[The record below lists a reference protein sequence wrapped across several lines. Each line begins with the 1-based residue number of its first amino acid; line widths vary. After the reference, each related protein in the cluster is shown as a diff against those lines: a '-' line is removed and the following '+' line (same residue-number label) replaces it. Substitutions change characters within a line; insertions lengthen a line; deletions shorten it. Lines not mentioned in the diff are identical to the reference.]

1 MTAEEADAQH
11 ELDRRSVLLSMG
23 AIGVAAALAAC
34 GDSDDD
40 EPESPPTSPDEQ
52 PESPLTSP
60 DEEPESPPTSPG
72 DDENDNG
79 DDDDDGAASALVAA
93 SAVPVNGGVVLGDQ
107 GVVVTQP
114 SDGQFRGFSSTCTHQ
129 GCTLARVDDGL
140 IQCDCHGSRFS
151 IEDGT
156 VANGPATQP
165 LPEVAVTLDGDQVVR
180 T

>member
-1 MTAEEADAQH
+1 MTAEEADTQY
-11 ELDRRSVLLSMG
+11 ELDRRKVLLGMG

-40 EPESPPTSPDEQ
+40 EPENPLTSPGDEPESPPTSPGD
-52 PESPLTSP
+52 
-60 DEEPESPPTSPG
+60 EPESPPTSPG
-72 DDENDNG
+72 DDD
-79 DDDDDGAASALVAA
+79 DDQDDDDGGAAAALVAA
-93 SAVPVNGGVVLGDQ
+93 SEVPVNGGVVLGDQ

-114 SDGQFRGFSSTCTHQ
+114 SDGEFRGFSSTCTHQ
-129 GCTLARVDDGL
+129 GCTVARVGDGL

-165 LPEVAVTLDGDQVVR
+165 LPEVAVILDGDQVVR
-180 T
+180 A

>member
-1 MTAEEADAQH
+1 MTAEEADTQH
-11 ELDRRSVLLSMG
+11 ELDRRRVLLGMG

-40 EPESPPTSPDEQ
+40 EPESPPTNPSDDEQ
-52 PESPLTSP
+52 
-60 DEEPESPPTSPG
+60 DEQ
-72 DDENDNG
+72 DDQ
-79 DDDDDGAASALVAA
+79 DDDQDDQDEDDDGAAAALVAA
-93 SAVPVNGGVVLGDQ
+93 SAVPVNGGVVLGDD

-151 IEDGT
+151 IDDGT
-156 VANGPATQP
+156 VENGPATQP
-165 LPEVAVTLDGDQVVR
+165 LPEVAVALDGDQIIR
-180 T
+180 A

>member
-1 MTAEEADAQH
+1 MTAEETDAQH
-11 ELDRRSVLLSMG
+11 EFDRRSVLLGMG

-40 EPESPPTSPDEQ
+40 EPESPPTSP
-52 PESPLTSP
+52 
-60 DEEPESPPTSPG
+60 G
-72 DDENDNG
+72 DDENDND
-79 DDDDDGAASALVAA
+79 DDDDDGAAAALVAA

-129 GCTLARVDDGL
+129 GCTVARVDDGL

-165 LPEVAVTLDGDQVVR
+165 LPEVALTLDGDQVVR

>member
-1 MTAEEADAQH
+1 MTAEEADTKH
-11 ELDRRSVLLSMG
+11 ELDRRSVLLGMG
-23 AIGVAAALAAC
+23 VIGVGAALAAC

-40 EPESPPTSPDEQ
+40 EPESSTASPD
-52 PESPLTSP
+52 
-60 DEEPESPPTSPG
+60 
-72 DDENDNG
+72 DDDRDDQDDDLDDDDDQDDDQ
-79 DDDDDGAASALVAA
+79 DDDDDGGVAALVAA
-93 SAVPVNGGVVLGDQ
+93 SEVPVSGGVVLGEQ

-165 LPEVAVTLDGDQVVR
+165 LPEVAVTLDGDQVIR
-180 T
+180 A